1 MKRFSHQDRETAIA
15 AGQDTTYDIVVVG
28 GGITGAGAAFEAANR
43 GLKTALVEKEDW
55 GAGTSSK
62 SSKLIHGGLRYL
74 EQMEFALVM
83 ESTAERALLMKHAS
97 HLARPLRFVYPVYKS
112 HKHRPWFI
120 RLGMWLYD
128 MLSLFRNYR
137 AHQQWSPARIQKE
150 EPNLKQDELLA
161 AMAYYDCMTDDARL
175 TLENAIAAHRAG
187 ATVLSRVEF
196 KTHEENNGV
205 YHLTCEDRWTSK
217 TFVLRTRSVL
227 VAAGPWTNAVLG
239 QAMPKRKSPVRPTK
253 GVHLVVPQSKLPVNS
268 AIVLSAVRDGRV
280 TFIIPWEES
289 TVIGTTDTDF
299 TGDVDSLH
307 PTADDVQYLLETAN
321 AYFPDVKLNTSDVLS
336 TWTGLRPLVADDS
349 DNPYNTSRE
358 HEIFSEG
365 GIFAVAGGKLTTYRK
380 MAEECVDSLARYL
393 GEKGKRE
400 TRTCIDASLPGAEG
414 FAFETD
420 GPAAIAR
427 AVEEFG
433 LQKEAATRLVER
445 YGVRW
450 ESILTRYGGDHPGEL
465 LDPSGR
471 VLLAEVRYSAEEE
484 MVGSLEDFLVRRTH
498 LFYHLKDQGLGCAP
512 AVAEILGNVFEWT
525 PERIA
530 EEVEAYSRC
539 VALNRVWKN
548 DAGESPH
555 HVGQRKAG

>member
-1 MKRFSHQDRETAIA
+1 MKHFSHQDRETAIA

-55 GAGTSSK
+55 GAGTSNK

-227 VAAGPWTNAVLG
+227 VAAGPWTNAVPG
-239 QAMPKRKSPVRPTK
+239 KHAKEEESGSPHK

-349 DNPYNTSRE
+349 DNPYNTSRGTR
-358 HEIFSEG
+358 FSLR
-365 GIFAVAGGKLTTYRK
+365 AVSSRWQVENSPPTAKWRRSVSTLLHGTW
-380 MAEECVDSLARYL
+380 
-393 GEKGKRE
+393 GKRGKGDSNVHRCL
-400 TRTCIDASLPGAEG
+400 TAGAEG

-465 LDPSGR
+465 LDPNGR